1 MLTYFIFLDLFS
13 KKYGLI
19 LKGKPS
25 EQVVIVEEELDGKD
39 IVDIRNLQDS
49 PRLVLI
55 NVECGNFIVVNDD
68 GKPTRNINQK
78 KKLVVL
84 QQ

>member
-55 NVECGNFIVVNDD
+55 NVECGNLIVVNDD